1 MCSPASSPPMPIL
14 WRPCP
19 APSHHGGH
27 HLFWDSFSTN
37 VWWQFQMAFSDWNFM
52 LGSFYSSCLGNFMG
66 IIHNSRATLVWVG
79 VIIHLS
85 TQLQTHL
92 LSLSLSLSLFSAYSV
107 DDATCVNKILQPIV
121 FHKYAHLFP
130 PLWCASTMSFSRM
143 SSGTP
148 R

>member
-1 MCSPASSPPMPIL
+1 MLGGRWIQPFFSYPDFYKKKKSKTPVWSPASSPPMPIL

-92 LSLSLSLSLFSAYSV
+92 LSLSLSLLSLFGWWC
-107 DDATCVNKILQPIV
+107 DMCEQNIATNCI
-121 FHKYAHLFP
+121 
-130 PLWCASTMSFSRM
+130 S
-143 SSGTP
+143 
-148 R
+148 